1 MGTVTK
7 IMQFFLVTCFLM
19 ITFLSQGMDGKK
31 HLIKTGDEDDV
42 EPYITNTLI
51 KFDPNEDVDGI
62 EILMKNLK
70 GKNLKNFLKMTK
82 KQKEDAGAVIEE
94 KIAELKG
101 TGVDYA
107 SFYCS
112 GQFSCGG
119 IQLMKTIIFGIHS
132 ILVEDDGF

>member
-1 MGTVTK
+1 MGVTK
-7 IMQFFLVTCFLM
+7 TMQFFLVTCFLM

-31 HLIKTGDEDDV
+31 YLIKTGDEDDV

-70 GKNLKNFLKMTK
+70 GKNLKNFLNS
-82 KQKEDAGAVIEE
+82 KEQEWIMQVFI
-94 KIAELKG
+94 
-101 TGVDYA
+101 VVVN
-107 SFYCS
+107 FHVV
-112 GQFSCGG
+112 G

>member
-7 IMQFFLVTCFLM
+7 TMQFYLVTCFLM
-19 ITFLSQGMDGKK
+19 ITLLSQGMDGKK
-31 HLIKTGDEDDV
+31 YLIKTGDEDDV

-51 KFDPNEDVDGI
+51 KFDPN
-62 EILMKNLK
+62 
-70 GKNLKNFLKMTK
+70 
-82 KQKEDAGAVIEE
+82 EDAGAVIEE

-119 IQLMKTIIFGIHS
+119 NTINENHNFWNSFHFG
-132 ILVEDDGF
+132 

>member
-1 MGTVTK
+1 MGTDTK
-7 IMQFFLVTCFLM
+7 TMQFFLVTCFLM
-19 ITFLSQGMDGKK
+19 ITFLSQGMAAQ
-31 HLIKTGDEDDV
+31 HYLIETGDEDDG

-51 KFDPNEDVDGI
+51 KFDPGEDVNGI

-107 SFYCS
+107 SFIVVVN
-112 GQFSCGG
+112 FHVVG
-119 IQLMKTIIFGIHS
+119 IQLM
-132 ILVEDDGF
+132 